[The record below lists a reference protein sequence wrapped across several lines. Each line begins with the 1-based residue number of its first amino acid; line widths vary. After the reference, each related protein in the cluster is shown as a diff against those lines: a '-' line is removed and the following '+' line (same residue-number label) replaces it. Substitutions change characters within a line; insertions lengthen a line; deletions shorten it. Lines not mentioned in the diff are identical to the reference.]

1 MVRLSQKTYDEFK
14 QISDKKGITYS
25 SELEMQQSANNLVR
39 SVELMVEL
47 DAEHR
52 SWEQR
57 LEKEPKGFSIP
68 SNGRNCSLCKTGVYG
83 EVWYDKWGMKC
94 MNCQT
99 ALHKKIVP
107 GYVFKDKDN
116 QRHITAAQLNSMFG
130 LHPQTI
136 KKLIRQKKLNAR
148 FIPNGPIVFLKTDN
162 PNLPD
167 IISQEAN
174 ITPAD

>member
-1 MVRLSQKTYDEFK
+1 
-14 QISDKKGITYS
+14 
-25 SELEMQQSANNLVR
+25 MQQSADNLVR
-39 SVELMVEL
+39 FVELMVEL

-52 SWEQR
+52 SWERR

-68 SNGRNCSLCKTGVYG
+68 SKGRNCSLCKSGIYG

-94 MNCQT
+94 LNCQN
-99 ALHKKIVP
+99 AFNKKLIP

-116 QRHITAAQLNSMFG
+116 KRHITAAQLNSKFG

-148 FIPNGPIVFLKTDN
+148 VIPNGPMVFLKSDN

-167 IISQEAN
+167 VISLELGIN
-174 ITPAD
+174 PTE